1 MCSTGV
7 IRDESDVIRKK
18 TAEEDDSTCIT
29 RDQMENRLQR
39 HLRGTPADGLGI
51 VDHAHFLKGARV
63 VRHY

>member
-7 IRDESDVIRKK
+7 ICDESDGIRKK
-18 TAEEDDSTCIT
+18 TAEEDDSTYIT

-51 VDHAHFLKGARV
+51 VDMHTFSK
-63 VRHY
+63 VRGL